1 MIINVIL
8 LILAYFLVASV
19 YFLSLLSIIIGEEDK
34 NKGE

>member
-19 YFLSLLSIIIGEEDK
+19 YFLSLLGIIIDEKDET
-34 NKGE
+34 KGE